1 MCILSFKLAFN
12 FLKLYKTKR
21 CVTITSNNDEIDGE
35 IKKERKERK
44 TENGMKLKEN
54 IIDIKQCIGIG
65 NLTKYVSRGDK
76 S

>member
-1 MCILSFKLAFN
+1 MFILSFKLAFN
-12 FLKLYKTKR
+12 FLKLYRTKR
-21 CVTITSNNDEIDGE
+21 CITITSNNVGIDGG
-35 IKKERKERK
+35 IKKVREVRK
-44 TENGMKLKEN
+44 TENGMKSKEN